1 VRIQGCGKLQ
11 PVQPTRPTVDLQRPT
26 GTRVAWASLLVLALL
41 WTQSMGLW
49 HRLVHSST
57 THPALQW
64 IVQAG
69 AGDAG
74 QTPTVSGRP
83 FSNHLADTDCQLFD
97 QLSHADGVAAKAVV
111 ALAQALQP
119 HVLRSSHALAVARW
133 HALFQARGP
142 PSVR

>member
-1 VRIQGCGKLQ
+1 MHR
-11 PVQPTRPTVDLQRPT
+11 TRPTVDLQRSP

-49 HRLVHSST
+49 HRLVHSNT
-57 THPALQW
+57 AHPAQQW
-64 IVQAG
+64 IVQAS

-74 QTPTVSGRP
+74 QVPSVSGKP

-97 QLSHADGVAAKAVV
+97 QLSHADGVAAKAAV
-111 ALAQALQP
+111 ALAQAILPQ
-119 HVLRSSHALAVARW
+119 VLRTSHALAVARW

-142 PSVR
+142 PHPR